1 MGMISPVLDP
11 TRDIWSN
18 FKRKEM
24 FQEVNIPTFF
34 YCKIEFFVFP
44 VLLSPSCLCLLS
56 GTFSRSPASHQWI
69 PICWLRCISCALL
82 IIWRLSMFLFIC
94 LFHFYHLLPFMYS
107 SVICSSINRYMRLSC
122 IALFISGNLN
132 NNELPHA
139 SRSLSIYI
147 YFPHF
152 ISPSVH
158 MAVTPSPSVGWLADL
173 LSLITLPS
181 LPQARCEDFFF
192 FFFSCVRG
200 WVCVSTDAAVCYLRQ
215 YNVHSWML
223 EVKWAAISD
232 CTNTAAHRI
241 PQDIWVS
248 SVLPLS
254 LFPFRLATIQ
264 TSLVSSQ
271 RKSVGW
277 KPGQLSQTA
286 LGQDLAGVDGV
297 LESY

>member
-1 MGMISPVLDP
+1 MPL
-11 TRDIWSN
+11 
-18 FKRKEM
+18 
-24 FQEVNIPTFF
+24 
-34 YCKIEFFVFP
+34 
-44 VLLSPSCLCLLS
+44 
-56 GTFSRSPASHQWI
+56 
-69 PICWLRCISCALL
+69 
-82 IIWRLSMFLFIC
+82 
-94 LFHFYHLLPFMYS
+94 
-107 SVICSSINRYMRLSC
+107 
-122 IALFISGNLN
+122 
-132 NNELPHA
+132 
-139 SRSLSIYI
+139 SLSLNIYLFSSF
-147 YFPHF
+147 YFP
-152 ISPSVH
+152 ISSHGRHSV
-158 MAVTPSPSVGWLADL
+158 TICGLASWSAQSHYL
-173 LSLITLPS
+173 AKLASS
-181 LPQARCEDFFF
+181 QVWGFFF

-223 EVKWAAISD
+223 EQWAAISD

-286 LGQDLAGVDGV
+286 LSQDLAGVDGV